1 MIRENCWFVRS
12 TGGVPLHKNV
22 VISGAIARSIFLGKH
37 RSSWRLFMNRAGK
50 TSMETQCMR
59 RHPII
64 SSCVS
69 VAAHAISNPSSRMK
83 FIERYNVAMTLHLFA
98 VIRALKHRV
107 KHPLSPRRGTRL
119 GVIHGDGYPN
129 GVILSYN
136 GCCFS

>member
-1 MIRENCWFVRS
+1 MTPFIDKTTELNATS
-12 TGGVPLHKNV
+12 TPVP
-22 VISGAIARSIFLGKH
+22 
-37 RSSWRLFMNRAGK
+37 
-50 TSMETQCMR
+50 Q
-59 RHPII
+59 P
-64 SSCVS
+64 SCVS

-129 GVILSYN
+129 GVILSYK